1 MCCCH
6 KGEHWPEICLAIH
19 AAQLVVG
26 DLMMTWRTRSGL
38 WAVSGREEST
48 EKVWSPRSCRTCTKC
63 WLTEEILELKSQRHY
78 VDPRIQAYRGTPIRA
93 RARMGSC
100 RAERTRNMG
109 AAGLHMS
116 TLAGK
121 RRALDAPPRQ
131 ALSFRPSRS
140 FGKAPRWK
148 SQGPAQPPVR
158 STLLPS
164 ICCGRAVHEWTW
176 KAVGLRR
183 GGAHPKAAGGRR
195 SPWSP
200 SAGTGRLGDSGDAES
215 LGVRPV
221 PGSS

>member
-1 MCCCH
+1 M
-6 KGEHWPEICLAIH
+6 
-19 AAQLVVG
+19 
-26 DLMMTWRTRSGL
+26 MMTRRTRSGL
-38 WAVSGREEST
+38 GRFWKGRSHREGVEST
-48 EKVWSPRSCRTCTKC
+48 VLPHEYQMLAHRG
-63 WLTEEILELKSQRHY
+63 
-78 VDPRIQAYRGTPIRA
+78 DPRAQEPETLRRPTHPCIPWHAIRA
-93 RARMGSC
+93 RTRMGSC

-121 RRALDAPPRQ
+121 RCALDAPPRQ
-131 ALSFRPSRS
+131 AFSFHPSRS
-140 FGKAPRWK
+140 FGKAPRWN

-183 GGAHPKAAGGRR
+183 VGAHPKAAGGRR

-200 SAGTGRLGDSGDAES
+200 SAGIGRLGDSGDAES
-215 LGVRPV
+215 LGGRPV
-221 PGSS
+221 PSSS

>member
-1 MCCCH
+1 
-6 KGEHWPEICLAIH
+6 
-19 AAQLVVG
+19 
-26 DLMMTWRTRSGL
+26 MMTRRTRSGL
-38 WAVSGREEST
+38 GRFWKGRSHREGVEST
-48 EKVWSPRSCRTCTKC
+48 VLPHEYQMLAHRG
-63 WLTEEILELKSQRHY
+63 
-78 VDPRIQAYRGTPIRA
+78 DPRAQEPETLRRPTHPSIPWHAHQGQDKDGQLPCGADA
-93 RARMGSC
+93 QHGSS
-100 RAERTRNMG
+100 R
-109 AAGLHMS
+109 S
-116 TLAGK
+116 PYVPLAGK

-148 SQGPAQPPVR
+148 SQGPAQPPLR

-183 GGAHPKAAGGRR
+183 VGAHPKPAGGRR